1 MNKTNLINILVVLS
15 VMANISFAK
24 EQSLAGYTNEVT
36 IDDIGQATDYLIKD
50 MVKVKK
56 ALKRIIKQQDTFYI
70 EVNQKLEALS
80 QGQMRG
86 LNEQKEIYDSGNL
99 NSKSTQERIK
109 KLNRAVLMLS
119 QKSKESSSDLYAEIQ
134 RLTSKLDD
142 MNKKDEFENKSIK
155 ADMDKLSRTVDNLI
169 KHQSA
174 NDETVQN
181 MLVKVDTKLSGIKTD
196 SSLIKDLKKD
206 QKELGELI
214 AQVGT
219 MDTSKLEKR
228 VDDLNAKI
236 DKLAQNSGD
245 SSEKVNKKMMLKLQL
260 LESKLEDISSNGSS
274 SNSND
279 KEIQKE
285 IKLLSNQVTQLSQK
299 VNKLKFSGGN
309 GTSNGKVSP
318 QLLSKLD
325 TLATQ
330 MSKLRNLYRHTLFVA
345 NQHLDGYEF
354 VITSKYA
361 NVRSMPNLKAKVV
374 NRVRYGQALKILN
387 IVELEESTWIETKYG
402 YVSSVTGFMRNTN
415 KKMK

>member
-1 MNKTNLINILVVLS
+1 
-15 VMANISFAK
+15 
-24 EQSLAGYTNEVT
+24 
-36 IDDIGQATDYLIKD
+36 
-50 MVKVKK
+50 
-56 ALKRIIKQQDTFYI
+56 
-70 EVNQKLEALS
+70 
-80 QGQMRG
+80 
-86 LNEQKEIYDSGNL
+86 
-99 NSKSTQERIK
+99 
-109 KLNRAVLMLS
+109 
-119 QKSKESSSDLYAEIQ
+119 
-134 RLTSKLDD
+134 
-142 MNKKDEFENKSIK
+142 
-155 ADMDKLSRTVDNLI
+155 
-169 KHQSA
+169 
-174 NDETVQN
+174 
-181 MLVKVDTKLSGIKTD
+181 
-196 SSLIKDLKKD
+196 
-206 QKELGELI
+206 
-214 AQVGT
+214 

-415 KKMK
+415 KKIK